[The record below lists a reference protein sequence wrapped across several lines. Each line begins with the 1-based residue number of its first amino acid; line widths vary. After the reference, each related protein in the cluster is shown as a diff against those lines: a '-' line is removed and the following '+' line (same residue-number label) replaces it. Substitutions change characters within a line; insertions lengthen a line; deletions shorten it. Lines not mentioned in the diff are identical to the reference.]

1 MTKFLIAA
9 VLSAVFAFTANANEM
24 KTKDGAHTFVVT
36 EAGVTEN
43 GAPAADG
50 EYNMAD
56 DSVLTV
62 KDGKKVEGHK

>member
-1 MTKFLIAA
+1 
-9 VLSAVFAFTANANEM
+9 M